1 MEEIFRSAMSLLL
14 VTNVL
19 IPFLVV
25 WILIKYVF
33 QLRKRQDDE
42 FLKNLGHVVRKA
54 VSEALNDVE
63 DKKND

>member
-1 MEEIFRSAMSLLL
+1 MEEMFRNIMSLLL
-14 VTNVL
+14 VTNLL
-19 IPFLVV
+19 IPFLVT

-33 QLRKRQDDE
+33 YLRKRQDDE

-63 DKKND
+63 DKND